1 MPSYQ
6 INIQPDEIF
15 IEYELSHNSL
25 KLQHLTL
32 VNVGDLLDVHIKPRR
47 DCRYSAEATF
57 GVSSVIHLCITKIW
71 QCLRQQ
77 GAKCANY

>member
-25 KLQHLTL
+25 KLLRLTL
-32 VNVGDLLDVHIKPRR
+32 VNVGDPVDVHIMPRR
-47 DCRYSAEATF
+47 DSTVYSVEA
-57 GVSSVIHLCITKIW
+57 HLLSA
-71 QCLRQQ
+71 Q
-77 GAKCANY
+77 